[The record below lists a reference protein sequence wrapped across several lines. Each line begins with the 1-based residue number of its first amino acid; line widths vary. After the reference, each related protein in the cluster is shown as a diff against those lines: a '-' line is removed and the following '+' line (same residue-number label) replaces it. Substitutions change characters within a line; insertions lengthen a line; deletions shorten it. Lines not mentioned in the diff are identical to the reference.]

1 MLKLKN
7 VLINI
12 IFQVHSSF
20 LSSKSGFCCPFLC
33 NKCCST
39 CRFGNLNSS
48 KSSFLKKDPIISCS
62 KFNIILYSLFYKNF
76 YIWIL
81 NFKQRSACTYLLNDI
96 CLYTF
101 CAFLLSALWFWW
113 YIREKFETITG
124 TGSAMTKTPD
134 SEQTPP
140 IILPN
145 IVFGTM
151 SPYLKEGNFFNFTR
165 ENLCSDWPSL

>member
-1 MLKLKN
+1 MMMLALKN

-12 IFQVHSSF
+12 FLHVHSCFMSCQPCF
-20 LSSKSGFCCPFLC
+20 SCPFLC

-48 KSSFLKKDPIISCS
+48 QTSFLKKSKLFLIQHLLYLFSYRKSQNEERKHEIFIFYCFWISV
-62 KFNIILYSLFYKNF
+62 
-76 YIWIL
+76 
-81 NFKQRSACTYLLNDI
+81 RP
-96 CLYTF
+96 TF

-113 YIREKFETITG
+113 YIREKFDTITG

-140 IILPN
+140 IILPS
-145 IVFGTM
+145 IVFGTI
-151 SPYLKEGNFFNFTR
+151 SPYLK
-165 ENLCSDWPSL
+165 